1 MLQQPSEFVL
11 EKKIGSGSFGDV
23 FSGHLR
29 STGEKIAVKRVKKKV
44 LYQYGDYLINAFW
57 KEINSMKVC
66 NCENSV
72 RLIQNLETENNFN
85 IVMELCDSD
94 LLCHLNLRTIPF
106 SVDEVRDTF
115 IQLNNVFKIMHKNKI
130 VHRDLKLGNILLKY
144 TDETHKKF
152 IPKLS
157 DYGFSKDL
165 NDSNYTATHLGTPA
179 TMAPEIMM
187 NQQYNDKSD
196 LWSIGAMMYQLHY
209 KEIPYPGFS
218 EPQILRRIQS
228 NYPRRQP
235 NDQNFRDLLNKL
247 LVVDPYKRISW
258 EEYFNHP
265 FFNKVE
271 NNKKT
276 PSQYEKISDFD
287 FGYNYNQKEKDLFY
301 CYIAKDTKSGKT
313 VLVKSYKEDMM
324 NKNSQLFGEE
334 IALFKAF
341 KGNQSVLTLL
351 NMVTENNRF
360 NLIFEYDNC
369 GNYESLM
376 NYLKKNEI
384 KEKHIKKFNRILYN
398 DVFIFNEC
406 NFLPFSFIS
415 YHNFLIDKEFK
426 PKIIDFG
433 LHKLLIPKD
442 EYNSYFLP
450 ESTEMKM
457 INKNLIK
464 TNVMNYG
471 ITLLKL
477 FSGNN
482 LNYEGKEIILPE
494 NKIMSED
501 FNIFMSKCLA
511 RNSRKRFTWL
521 QLGSLNFLLDNNTEL
536 SNIVGNEALIN
547 EKKLKQICEFLDN
560 KFDLIINYYNS
571 INFKENSEFISQI
584 DIFANVTLFEMKIVN
599 AFFNRD
605 IYKKPFTSQNEIS
618 FISINS
624 ECVMKKLDLNMVNP
638 ILRDMSIIKMY
649 NNEIIKDFLVK
660 LQDKIKKMEKLSK
673 TIQSFIKESSCS
685 RDISNFIQQVIN
697 SVYNMGKSSMQ
708 NYFININNH
717 AAKEKNNELKYK
729 ELQMVKF
736 IIELIIYVIL
746 IINDNRKKIEFSKDT
761 LLQKFYQIFGEE
773 KNKVEMSSVNVKE
786 IKKNYLVISFLPVLF
801 KCSEANFIKKMRLS
815 QDKQSINKLLKYYP
829 SLMKKIDEL
838 KKNKK

>member
-1 MLQQPSEFVL
+1 MQQQPSEFVL

-23 FSGHLR
+23 YSGHLR

-44 LYQYGDYLINAFW
+44 LYQYGDYLIKAFW
-57 KEINSMKVC
+57 KEINSMKLC

-85 IVMELCDSD
+85 IVMELCDTD
-94 LLCHLNLRTIPF
+94 LLCHLNLSTIPF

-115 IQLNNVFKIMHKNKI
+115 IKLNNVFRIMQKNNI

-144 TDETHKKF
+144 TDKTHKKF

-187 NQQYNDKSD
+187 NLPYNEKSD

-218 EPQILRRIQS
+218 EPQILRKIQS
-228 NYPRRQP
+228 NYPRKQP
-235 NDQNFRDLLNKL
+235 SDPKFRDLLNKL
-247 LVVDPYKRISW
+247 FVVDPNKRISW
-258 EEYFNHP
+258 EDYFNHP
-265 FFNKVE
+265 FFKQDDNSQ
-271 NNKKT
+271 KT

-287 FGYNYNQKEKDLFY
+287 LGYNYNQKEKDLFY
-301 CYIAKDTKSGKT
+301 CYIAKDTKTGKN
-313 VLVKSYKEDMM
+313 VLVKSYREDLMD
-324 NKNSQLFGEE
+324 KNNQLFSEE

-341 KGNQSVLTLL
+341 KGNQSVLSMI
-351 NMVTENNRF
+351 NMVRENHRF
-360 NLIFEYDNC
+360 NLIFEYDNTS
-369 GNYESLM
+369 NDEFLI

-384 KEKHIKKFNRILYN
+384 REKHIKKFNQILYN

-406 NFLPFSFIS
+406 NFLPFIFIS
-415 YHNFLIDKEFK
+415 CHSFLVNKEFK
-426 PKIIDFG
+426 PKIFDFG
-433 LHKLLIPKD
+433 IHKLLIPQD
-442 EYNSYFLP
+442 EFNSYFLP

-457 INKNLIK
+457 INQNRIK

-482 LNYEGKEIILPE
+482 LKYQGKEIVLPE

-501 FNIFMSKCLA
+501 FNNFISKCLA
-511 RNSRKRFTWL
+511 RNCRKRFAWL
-521 QLGSLNFLLDNNTEL
+521 QLGSFNFVLDNNTDL
-536 SNIVGNEALIN
+536 SNIMGNKPLIDDQ
-547 EKKLKQICEFLDN
+547 KLKQIFDYLNN

-571 INFKENSEFISQI
+571 LNFKDNSDFISQI
-584 DIFANVTLFEMKIVN
+584 EIFANVTLFEMKIVN

-624 ECVMKKLDLNMVNP
+624 ECSMKKFDLNMVNP
-638 ILRDMSIIKMY
+638 ILRDMIIIKMS

-660 LQDKIKKMEKLSK
+660 LQDKIKKMENLSK
-673 TIQSFIKESSCS
+673 TIQSFTKESSCS
-685 RDISNFIQQVIN
+685 RDISNFIQNVIN

-717 AAKEKNNELKYK
+717 AAKEKNNELKYN
-729 ELQMVKF
+729 ELNLVKYIIEF
-736 IIELIIYVIL
+736 IIFVIT

-773 KNKVEMSSVNVKE
+773 KNKVEISSINVKE
-786 IKKNYLVISFLPVLF
+786 TKPKYLVISFLPVLF
-801 KCSEANFIKKMRLS
+801 KCSEASFLKKMRLS
-815 QDKQSINKLLKYYP
+815 QDKQSINRLLKYYP
-829 SLMKKIDEL
+829 SLMKKIGEM
-838 KKNKK
+838 KKK